1 MSKLWLISL
10 TLRMIPLLL
19 HILILTSFLN
29 VGPCSGVLKMLGSV
43 TPIVKETIVL
53 IFWLRREFLV
63 LLLLFITLLLL
74 IVLCTNF
81 WLMHGVFA
89 TPDVVFPSFRL
100 IQVPVYQKEEKE
112 LCCWPIGPTSIKC
125 WKCLTCFFWFLK
137 CSLTKGYWA
146 KLLTQLGLNCVL
158 DSDLGLDKLS
168 K

>member
-1 MSKLWLISL
+1 
-10 TLRMIPLLL
+10 MIPLLL
-19 HILILTSFLN
+19 HILRLTSFLN
-29 VGPCSGVLKMLGSV
+29 VGPCFGVLKMPESV

-63 LLLLFITLLLL
+63 LVLLFITLLLL

-100 IQVPVYQKEEKE
+100 IQVPVYQKKN
-112 LCCWPIGPTSIKC
+112 LLKKKKT
-125 WKCLTCFFWFLK
+125 LRQHNFFPFLS
-137 CSLTKGYWA
+137 SLF
-146 KLLTQLGLNCVL
+146 
-158 DSDLGLDKLS
+158 SS